1 MSGHSLALLEALSS
15 WALMWVDRRSSGER
29 HTSVGSEES
38 SCESSMVWRRLLLLL
53 LLLMVGEEKMVPP
66 YLLPHIYTIS
76 QDHLPSC
83 QRIVNIQL
91 HLIHAAVGPPS
102 TPIHRYLACIEP
114 TGCCG
119 DNGTLR
125 FELRLPSTADAMPP
139 KRRRRRL
146 ARTLD
151 IDPGAINTFVAAS
164 PPIVAGPGCTC

>member
-1 MSGHSLALLEALSS
+1 MSWGS
-15 WALMWVDRRSSGER
+15 MWIDGRSSGER
-29 HTSVGSEES
+29 HTSVGSEERL
-38 SCESSMVWRRLLLLL
+38 CGSSMVWKRLLMLLML
-53 LLLMVGEEKMVPP
+53 MMVGEEKMVPP
-66 YLLPHIYTIS
+66 YLLTDIYTIF
-76 QDHLPSC
+76 QDLLPSC

-91 HLIHAAVGPPS
+91 HPIHASVGPSS
-102 TPIHRYLACIEP
+102 TPTHRYLACIEP

-151 IDPGAINTFVAAS
+151 IDPGAINIFVAAS
-164 PPIVAGPGCTC
+164 PPIVADPECTC

>member
-1 MSGHSLALLEALSS
+1 M
-15 WALMWVDRRSSGER
+15 
-29 HTSVGSEES
+29 
-38 SCESSMVWRRLLLLL
+38 
-53 LLLMVGEEKMVPP
+53 
-66 YLLPHIYTIS
+66 
-76 QDHLPSC
+76 PSC

-91 HLIHAAVGPPS
+91 HPIHAAVGPPS
-102 TPIHRYLACIEP
+102 TSLHRYLACIEP

-151 IDPGAINTFVAAS
+151 IDPGAINIVVAAS
-164 PPIVAGPGCTC
+164 PPIVADPECTC

>member
-1 MSGHSLALLEALSS
+1 MKAQCLLE
-15 WALMWVDRRSSGER
+15 E
-29 HTSVGSEES
+29 
-38 SCESSMVWRRLLLLL
+38 LLLLL
-53 LLLMVGEEKMVPP
+53 LPLMVEEEKMVPP
-66 YLLPHIYTIS
+66 YLPPDIYTIS
-76 QDHLPSC
+76 YDLLPSC

-91 HLIHAAVGPPS
+91 YPIHAAIGPPS
-102 TPIHRYLACIEP
+102 IPIHRYLACIEP

-139 KRRRRRL
+139 KPRRRRL

-164 PPIVAGPGCTC
+164 PPMFADPWCSC

>member
-1 MSGHSLALLEALSS
+1 MPTHHQHPAPSHPRI
-15 WALMWVDRRSSGER
+15 RRPIL
-29 HTSVGSEES
+29 HPN
-38 SCESSMVWRRLLLLL
+38 
-53 LLLMVGEEKMVPP
+53 PP
-66 YLLPHIYTIS
+66 I
-76 QDHLPSC
+76 
-83 QRIVNIQL
+83 
-91 HLIHAAVGPPS
+91 
-102 TPIHRYLACIEP
+102 LACIEP